1 MSPPLAVV
9 VVLVVIFLCAVAAKR
24 LFANT
29 IDDSEDFV
37 GIHQGLRLT
46 ETVLVESVGTTVL
59 RHPLRGLSARVE
71 TRYGRNDRVTVPRV
85 LFLGV
90 LALAVRKREYDG
102 EVLLIIEGPETAII
116 RAAGLRKNPR
126 AMREAREFADL
137 LNERSCT
144 GPPPVRTKNDRR
156 ANGSARFDVALVD
169 AGAQQ
174 VEVVRAVR
182 RVVRGL
188 GVVDAKELV
197 TGAPSILLQQVPAGQ
212 ADAAKRKLEDAGA
225 TVELL

>member
-1 MSPPLAVV
+1 VSPPLAVV
-9 VVLVVIFLCAVAAKR
+9 VILFVIFLCAVAVKH
-24 LFANT
+24 LFANPAGDT
-29 IDDSEDFV
+29 DDVV

-46 ETVLVESVGTTVL
+46 ASVLVETAGSTVL
-59 RHPLRGLSARVE
+59 RHPLLGLSARVE

-90 LALAVRKREYDG
+90 LALAARKKEYDG

-116 RAAGLRKNPR
+116 RAASLRKNPR

-137 LNERSCT
+137 LNEQA
-144 GPPPVRTKNDRR
+144 GPGPRPAKAKNDRHP
-156 ANGSARFDVALVD
+156 NGSTQLDVALVD
-169 AGAQQ
+169 AGRQQ

-188 GVVDAKELV
+188 GILDAKELV
-197 TGAPSILLQQVPAGQ
+197 TGTPSILLQQVPAEQ
-212 ADAAKRKLEDAGA
+212 AEAARRELESAGA
-225 TVELL
+225 TVELW

>member
-1 MSPPLAVV
+1 VSPPLAVV
-9 VVLVVIFLCAVAAKR
+9 VTLVVIFLCAVAVKR
-24 LFANT
+24 LFANPA
-29 IDDSEDFV
+29 DDTDDVV

-46 ETVLVESVGTTVL
+46 EAVLIETAGVSVL
-59 RHPLRGLSARVE
+59 RHPLHGLSARVE

-90 LALAVRKREYDG
+90 VALAARKKEYDG

-116 RAAGLRKNPR
+116 RAASLRKNPR

-137 LNERSCT
+137 LNERACT
-144 GPPPVRTKNDRR
+144 GPRPTRTKNDRHSS
-156 ANGSARFDVALVD
+156 GSTRLDVALVD
-169 AGAQQ
+169 AGGQQ

-197 TGAPSILLQQVPAGQ
+197 TGTPSILLQQVPAEQ
-212 ADAAKRKLEDAGA
+212 AKAARRELESAGA
-225 TVELL
+225 TVELW